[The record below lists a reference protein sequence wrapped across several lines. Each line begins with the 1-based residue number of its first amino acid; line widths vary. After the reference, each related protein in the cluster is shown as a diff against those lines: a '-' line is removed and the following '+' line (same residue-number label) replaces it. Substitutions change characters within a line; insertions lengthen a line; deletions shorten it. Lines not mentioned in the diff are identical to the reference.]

1 MLGAWMRSAGL
12 RCSRWHRKELREE
25 EHRRDKEMGRWS
37 PFFVSVALDLGVARK
52 SGRMDTQALAQ
63 RFTEVLADL
72 GLECLG
78 VEFTPSHGQ
87 STLRVYLDLLDKGES
102 DVGER
107 REVGIDD
114 CESAS
119 RELSAM
125 LDVEDPVPG
134 HYVLEVSSPG
144 IDRPLFTAGQFAKVG
159 GQEVKVLLKAPLE
172 GRRRLR
178 GKLVSVEGEHIV
190 LEAEGRIFE
199 FEHALVE
206 SARVVPDWVA
216 LGYAPQPKR
225 GGRTTASKARK

>member
-1 MLGAWMRSAGL
+1 
-12 RCSRWHRKELREE
+12 
-25 EHRRDKEMGRWS
+25 
-37 PFFVSVALDLGVARK
+37 
-52 SGRMDTQALAQ
+52 MDTQALTK
-63 RFTEVLADL
+63 RFNEILADL

-87 STLRVYLDLLDKGES
+87 STLRIYLDLLDKAAPVDGE
-102 DVGER
+102 ER
-107 REVGIDD
+107 REVGIED

-144 IDRPLFTAGQFAKVG
+144 IDRPLFNAEQCARVV
-159 GQEVKVLLKAPLE
+159 GQEVKWLLKSPHE

-178 GKLVSVEGEHIV
+178 GKLVSVDGDRLT
-190 LEAEGRIFE
+190 LEAEGKVFE
-199 FEHALVE
+199 FDYAQVE

-216 LGYAPQPKR
+216 LGYAPQPKA
-225 GGRTTASKARK
+225 GGKTPGKKPAG

>member
-1 MLGAWMRSAGL
+1 
-12 RCSRWHRKELREE
+12 
-25 EHRRDKEMGRWS
+25 
-37 PFFVSVALDLGVARK
+37 
-52 SGRMDTQALAQ
+52 MDTQALTQ
-63 RFTEVLADL
+63 RFNEILADL

-87 STLRVYLDLLDKGES
+87 STLRVYLDLPDRTEPVEGE
-102 DVGER
+102 ER
-107 REVGIDD
+107 REVGIED

-144 IDRPLFTAGQFAKVG
+144 IDRPLFNAEQCARVV
-159 GQEVKVLLKAPLE
+159 GQEVKWLLKSPHE

-178 GKLVSVEGEHIV
+178 GKLVSVDGDRIII
-190 LEAEGRIFE
+190 EAEGRTFE
-199 FEHALVE
+199 FDHAQVE

-216 LGYAPQPKR
+216 LGYAPQPKP
-225 GGRTTASKARK
+225 GSKSTAPKAGKN